1 MCGPPACPILPA
13 AVYTYPDHL
22 RAAIADMPAAP
33 GIYVFHGDNDA
44 LPLYIGKSINLRSR
58 VLSHLRN
65 PAEKRL
71 LRQTRRIT
79 YQRTAGEIG
88 ALLLEAQLIKERYPL
103 LNKRLRRK
111 GRLCSL
117 RLDERTVP
125 EIVYAQDVDFAR
137 EPRLFGLF
145 TSRIAAQQTLRT
157 LADEHRLCLGALGL
171 EKLTRGRA
179 CFRAL
184 VHKCGGVCRG
194 DETAEAHRGRLQAAL
209 DQYALA
215 CWPYPGAIGL
225 LEQDADLH
233 QIHVVHNWC
242 YLGTVDTL
250 EAAQAL
256 DSVAAGFDADSYKIL
271 CRPVLSGQA
280 RIVAL

>member
-1 MCGPPACPILPA
+1 
-13 AVYTYPDHL
+13 VYTYPDHL

-71 LRQTRRIT
+71 LRQTRRIS

-117 RLDERTVP
+117 RLDDRALP

-171 EKLTRGRA
+171 EKLPRGRA

-184 VHKCGGVCRG
+184 LHKCGGVCRG
-194 DETAEAHRGRLQAAL
+194 DETSDAHQARLQAAL
-209 DQYALA
+209 AQHALA
-215 CWPYPGAIGL
+215 CWPYPGAIGV
-225 LEQDADLH
+225 LEQDEERV

-250 EAAQAL
+250 EAARAL

-280 RIVAL
+280 RIIAL